1 MKLLSP
7 LFIFCALALAGGQ
20 SPATAVDASPTQPE
34 IGPEI
39 GPEIDRLVRDLIDTY
54 QTPGVAVALVQG
66 GQVIHAKGYGL
77 RHKGLE
83 ASVDTSTYFRVA
95 SVSKAFTVAA
105 LAVLAD
111 EGKLDWDDRVVEFL
125 PDFQMSDPWV
135 TREFT
140 IRDLLTH
147 RSGLGPGAGDLM
159 LWPAPTGFSRQEI
172 VHNLRHLRPVSSFR
186 SEYAYDNLLY
196 IVAGELIETITGVSW
211 EAYVQ
216 ERLLKPLGNNC
227 YTETPSSVSN
237 VAMPHQ
243 MLDDTVVTVPRN
255 AVHGPSPVY
264 AAAGGISCN
273 IKGLADWMR
282 TWLAGGTTPS
292 GVTLFSLE
300 QRKEMWEGV
309 TLMSPTSFERNF
321 FGSHFKTYALA
332 WRKLDVM
339 GQEFISHTG
348 SLSGARA
355 WVGFLPDMEIG
366 IAILD
371 NGNNSKVRNILMTAL
386 LSRFAGKPGGNWIDR
401 LEDWYETKR
410 QERAALKAEAM
421 PEAEGPGTEGDGTVF
436 LPLAAY
442 AGTYKDS
449 WFGHVDITLD
459 GDTLRFAS
467 RKSPQMIGSLEPFS
481 GHRFIVRWDNRK
493 LEADAWV
500 KFGDDFTGQITGM
513 QMKAVS
519 DETDSSFDFE
529 DLGFV
534 RQDPQ
539 APPATN

>member
-1 MKLLSP
+1 MKLP
-7 LFIFCALALAGGQ
+7 LFAYIFCALALTGHLSAAKAADTR
-20 SPATAVDASPTQPE
+20 PLEAKV
-34 IGPEI
+34 GPEI
-39 GPEIDRLVRDLIDTY
+39 GPEIDTLVRDLIDTY
-54 QTPGVAVALVQG
+54 QTPGVAVALVHG
-66 GQVIHAKGYGL
+66 DRVVHVKGYGL
-77 RHKGLE
+77 RHKGQE

-105 LAVLAD
+105 LATLVD
-111 EGKLDWDDRVVEFL
+111 EGKIDWDDRVVEFL

-159 LWPAPTGFSRQEI
+159 LWPSPTGFSRQEI
-172 VHNLRHLRPVSSFR
+172 IHNLRHLKPVSSFR
-186 SEYAYDNLLY
+186 SAYAYDNLLY
-196 IVAGELIETITGVSW
+196 IVAGELIETVTGASW
-211 EAYVQ
+211 ETYVQ
-216 ERLLKPLGNNC
+216 NRLLQPLGSNC
-227 YTETPSSVSN
+227 YTETPASVSN

-243 MLDDTVVTVPRN
+243 MLDDKVVTVPRN
-255 AVHGPSPVY
+255 AVHGPSPAY

-273 IKGLADWMR
+273 INGLADWMR
-282 TWLAGGTTPS
+282 TWLAGGKTPS
-292 GVTLFSLE
+292 GATLFSAA
-300 QRKEMWEGV
+300 QRDEMWKGV
-309 TLMSPTSFERNF
+309 TLMSPTSYEQDF

-339 GQEFISHTG
+339 GHEFISHTG

-355 WVGFLPDMEIG
+355 WVGFLPDMDIG

-371 NGNNSKVRNILMTAL
+371 NGNTSKVRNTLMTAL
-386 LSRFAGKPGGNWIDR
+386 LSRFAGKPGDNWINR
-401 LEDWYETKR
+401 LEAWYEAKQ
-410 QERAALKAEAM
+410 QESAASKAEAM
-421 PEAEGPGTEGDGTVF
+421 QDADGDGTVF

-449 WFGHVDITLD
+449 WFGHVDITLE
-459 GDTLRFAS
+459 GDTLRFTS
-467 RKSPQMIGSLEPFS
+467 RKSPQMVGRLEPFS

-493 LEADAWV
+493 LEADAWA
-500 KFGDDFTGQITGM
+500 KFEDDFTGEITGM

-519 DETDSSFDFE
+519 DDTDSSFDFE

-534 RQDPQ
+534 RQDQ
-539 APPATN
+539 PAEN